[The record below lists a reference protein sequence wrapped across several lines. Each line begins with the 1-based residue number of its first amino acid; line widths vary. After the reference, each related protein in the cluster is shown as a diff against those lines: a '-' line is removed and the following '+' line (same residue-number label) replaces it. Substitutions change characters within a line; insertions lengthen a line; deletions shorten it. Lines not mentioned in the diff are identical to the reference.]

1 MLFTAFD
8 QYLIRKNHSVL
19 VCITDNFGRNFVVIE
34 MNSKKHLKII
44 ALFLISGCVVQAPN
58 TSENSKNQTPSQLEN
73 LIGLVELINPSS
85 ESTQQLPVI
94 ALNRTAILRFDV
106 LESDFRYLSMKIKH
120 CNADW
125 SQSAL
130 QDLEYLDV
138 YNEFPIRNYQFSQ
151 TNYSD
156 YTSYQIEIP
165 RLKKSGNYLLQ
176 IYDEDTNETL
186 FARKLSIYDNQIPI
200 QTTITRSE
208 NPAWRNSHH
217 KIDYAIDISSLNI
230 INPDLDLKIYC
241 VQNNNWSN
249 AIAPIPPT
257 SIDLGRGLISYSSF
271 DNQNSIPAGNEFR
284 FFDTRRIGNKGLRV
298 ADQYLI
304 ENEPNVF
311 LEKDVSR
318 SGKAYAEPF
327 QIDLNGFFQIGNQ
340 DILETQ
346 LNTEYVQI
354 NFTLDATP
362 INGAVFV
369 TGRFNNWEKN
379 ARNQMKYDSAAQ
391 AYKLKMPLK
400 QGYYNYRYEV
410 LSQTIRENQF
420 EGSHFQTQN
429 TYEIYAYYREPGTVF
444 DQLAGYIVF

>member
-1 MLFTAFD
+1 
-8 QYLIRKNHSVL
+8 
-19 VCITDNFGRNFVVIE
+19 

-44 ALFLISGCVVQAPN
+44 ALFLISGCVLQSPN
-58 TSENSKNQTPSQLEN
+58 TSDQSKNPTQSQLEN
-73 LIGLVELINPSS
+73 LIGLIELINPAQ
-85 ESTQQLPVI
+85 ETTQQLPVI
-94 ALNRTAILRFDV
+94 ALNRKAILRFDL

-125 SQSAL
+125 TQSVL

-156 YTSYQIEIP
+156 YTSYQIELP

-176 IYDEDTNETL
+176 IYDEDTDEVL
-186 FARKLSIYDNQIPI
+186 FSRKLSIYDNQIAI
-200 QTTITRSE
+200 QTSIARSE

-217 KIDYAIDISSLNI
+217 KIDYTVDISRLNV
-230 INPDLDLKIYC
+230 INPEMDLKIFC
-241 VQNNNWSN
+241 IQNNNWSDL
-249 AIAPIPPT
+249 IAPIPPT

-271 DNQNSIPAGNEFR
+271 DNQNSLSAGNEFR

-298 ADQYLI
+298 TDQYLL
-304 ENEPNVF
+304 ENEPNVI
-311 LEKDVSR
+311 LEKDVSNY
-318 SGKAYAEPF
+318 GKAYSEPF
-327 QIDLNGFFQIGNQ
+327 QKDLDGFFQIGNQ
-340 DILETQ
+340 DVLETP

-354 NFTLDATP
+354 NFTLETAP

-379 ARNQMKYDSAAQ
+379 GKNQLRYDTTNQS
-391 AYKLKMPLK
+391 YKLKIPLK

-410 LSQTIRENQF
+410 LSQTIASDYF

-429 TYEIYAYYREPGTVF
+429 TYEIYAYYREPGTVY
-444 DQLAGYIVF
+444 DQLVGYVVF